1 MVTKDSFYF
10 QSFPSF
16 ISKIATVAIRFEDLR
31 NFITPRYFL
40 TLCKIHSQLIQLQA
54 RLTCSQPN
62 PKLVGIGHVMMAER
76 FKDDALRNSHTFPA
90 STFMS
95 TLIDSG
101 GQPGETGASTKEA
114 EQNVRSWFSEFVRD
128 FSFFFSRFDFIIRS
142 LHIADTKVTNAIILE
157 IDTML
162 NSMKM
167 SAYNAAIEA
176 RNERDKFQVPDVR
189 STSDLL

>member
-1 MVTKDSFYF
+1 
-10 QSFPSF
+10 
-16 ISKIATVAIRFEDLR
+16 
-31 NFITPRYFL
+31 
-40 TLCKIHSQLIQLQA
+40 
-54 RLTCSQPN
+54 
-62 PKLVGIGHVMMAER
+62 MAER

-101 GQPGETGASTKEA
+101 GQPGVTGASTKEA

-142 LHIADTKVTNAIILE
+142 LHIADTQVTNAIILE

-176 RNERDKFQVPDVR
+176 RKERDTFQVHAIW
-189 STSDLL
+189 SMLS